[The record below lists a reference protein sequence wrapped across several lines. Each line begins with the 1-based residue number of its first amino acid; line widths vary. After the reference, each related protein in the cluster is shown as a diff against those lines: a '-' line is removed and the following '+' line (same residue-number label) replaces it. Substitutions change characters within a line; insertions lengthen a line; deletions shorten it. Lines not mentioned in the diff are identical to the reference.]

1 MLTLNAQTGL
11 ATGQLIQVI
20 VAAKNING
28 WGSYS
33 QPNII
38 GQKVETLPQ

>member
-1 MLTLNAQTGL
+1 MLTLNTETGQL
-11 ATGQLIQVI
+11 TGQLIQVI

-33 QPNII
+33 QPNIN
-38 GQKVETLPQ
+38 G